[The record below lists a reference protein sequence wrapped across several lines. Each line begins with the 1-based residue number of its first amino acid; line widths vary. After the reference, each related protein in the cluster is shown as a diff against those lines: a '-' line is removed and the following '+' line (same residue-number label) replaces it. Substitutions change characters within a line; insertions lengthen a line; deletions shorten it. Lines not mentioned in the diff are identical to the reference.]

1 MAIEK
6 NAKEAVEAEFADELK
21 NGTLVFRTIDIS
33 EPKNEA
39 IAEKYEVTW
48 SSLFISKWKAGK
60 ETYENL
66 TEYAFANARTAPA
79 TFKNGVAE
87 KVRTLLKQSSME
99 WLQTLLDS
107 STAPAL
113 TAFLLGLLTAISPCP
128 LATSIAAIGFI
139 GKDIETRRRIFLNG
153 LL

>member
-6 NAKEAVEAEFADELK
+6 NAQEVVEAQFADELR
-21 NGTLVFRTIDIS
+21 NGTLIFRTIDIS

-87 KVRTLLKQSSME
+87 KVRTLLNKVLWSGYRHYWTAARLLHLRLFFWDCLRRFRPAH
-99 WLQTLLDS
+99 WLRVSLLSD
-107 STAPAL
+107 L
-113 TAFLLGLLTAISPCP
+113 
-128 LATSIAAIGFI
+128 
-139 GKDIETRRRIFLNG
+139 
-153 LL
+153 

>member
-33 EPKNEA
+33 EA

-87 KVRTLLKQSSME
+87 KVRTLLK
-99 WLQTLLDS
+99 
-107 STAPAL
+107 
-113 TAFLLGLLTAISPCP
+113 
-128 LATSIAAIGFI
+128 
-139 GKDIETRRRIFLNG
+139 
-153 LL
+153 

>member
-33 EPKNEA
+33 EPKNEV

-60 ETYENL
+60 ETYENPVSYTHL
-66 TEYAFANARTAPA
+66 RAH
-79 TFKNGVAE
+79 
-87 KVRTLLKQSSME
+87 
-99 WLQTLLDS
+99 
-107 STAPAL
+107 
-113 TAFLLGLLTAISPCP
+113 
-128 LATSIAAIGFI
+128 
-139 GKDIETRRRIFLNG
+139 ET
-153 LL
+153 

>member
-1 MAIEK
+1 MNRLILALIISCGLTACSNNGTKKSASTDVEQPQPQEQKDRVEVLYFHSKQRCATCMAIEK

-66 TEYAFANARTAPA
+66 TEHAFANARTAPA

-87 KVRTLLKQSSME
+87 KVRTLLK
-99 WLQTLLDS
+99 
-107 STAPAL
+107 
-113 TAFLLGLLTAISPCP
+113 
-128 LATSIAAIGFI
+128 
-139 GKDIETRRRIFLNG
+139 
-153 LL
+153 

>member
-33 EPKNEA
+33 EPKNEV

-66 TEYAFANARTAPA
+66 TEYALPTPELLPPLSRT
-79 TFKNGVAE
+79 E
-87 KVRTLLKQSSME
+87 
-99 WLQTLLDS
+99 
-107 STAPAL
+107 
-113 TAFLLGLLTAISPCP
+113 
-128 LATSIAAIGFI
+128 
-139 GKDIETRRRIFLNG
+139 
-153 LL
+153 

>member
-60 ETYENL
+60 KTYENL

-87 KVRTLLKQSSME
+87 KVRTLLK
-99 WLQTLLDS
+99 
-107 STAPAL
+107 
-113 TAFLLGLLTAISPCP
+113 
-128 LATSIAAIGFI
+128 
-139 GKDIETRRRIFLNG
+139 
-153 LL
+153 

>member
-66 TEYAFANARTAPA
+66 TEYAFAKALSAPD
-79 TFKNGVAE
+79 TFKANVTQ
-87 KVRTLLKQSSME
+87 KIRQLLK
-99 WLQTLLDS
+99 
-107 STAPAL
+107 
-113 TAFLLGLLTAISPCP
+113 
-128 LATSIAAIGFI
+128 
-139 GKDIETRRRIFLNG
+139 
-153 LL
+153 

>member
-1 MAIEK
+1 MNRLILALIISCGLTACSNNGTKKSASTDVEQTQPQKQKDRVEVLYFHSKQRCATCMAIEK
-6 NAKEAVEAEFADELK
+6 NAKEAVEAEFADEL
-21 NGTLVFRTIDIS
+21 FRTIDIS

-87 KVRTLLKQSSME
+87 KVRTLLK
-99 WLQTLLDS
+99 
-107 STAPAL
+107 
-113 TAFLLGLLTAISPCP
+113 
-128 LATSIAAIGFI
+128 
-139 GKDIETRRRIFLNG
+139 
-153 LL
+153 

>member
-1 MAIEK
+1 MNRLILVLIISCGLTACSNNGTKKSASIDVEQTQPQKQKDRVEVLYFHSKQRCATCMAIEK

-33 EPKNEA
+33 EPKNEV

-87 KVRTLLKQSSME
+87 KVRTLLK
-99 WLQTLLDS
+99 
-107 STAPAL
+107 
-113 TAFLLGLLTAISPCP
+113 
-128 LATSIAAIGFI
+128 
-139 GKDIETRRRIFLNG
+139 
-153 LL
+153 